1 MELTDQARDAQPR
14 APRAMVSQ
22 LVQRVRR
29 EIEGICLWEFETR
42 ASLKVTGVMVDRVLL
57 PAKSVSEAMTF
68 VDTVSWTA
76 PETAEF
82 LVLRGPLRDEQAT
95 EPSLMLSKEGLFALA
110 SSELNDGW
118 TAPCDRL
125 QACLDRNLTWR
136 GGSVLRGVP
145 DYVLIAGPGERLAGL
160 FNEMPRS
167 LARQRERRASVA
179 PGVEMSGG

>member
-1 MELTDQARDAQPR
+1 MTSP
-14 APRAMVSQ
+14 

-29 EIEGICLWEFETR
+29 EMEGIRLWEFETQGI
-42 ASLKVTGVMVDRVLL
+42 LKVTGVVVARVLV

-68 VDTVSWTA
+68 VNTVSWTA
-76 PETAEF
+76 PQTAEF
-82 LVLRGPLRDEQAT
+82 LVLRGPLLDEQAT
-95 EPSLMLSKEGLFALA
+95 EPSLMLSKEGLFTLA

-118 TAPCDRL
+118 TALCDRL

-160 FNEMPRS
+160 FSEQPRS

-179 PGVEMSGG
+179 PSPETSGA